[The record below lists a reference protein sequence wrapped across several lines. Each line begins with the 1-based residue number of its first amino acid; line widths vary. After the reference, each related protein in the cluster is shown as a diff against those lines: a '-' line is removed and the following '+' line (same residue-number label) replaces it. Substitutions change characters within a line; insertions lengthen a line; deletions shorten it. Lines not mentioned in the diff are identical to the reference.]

1 MAEEEDVAVLVDVEV
16 DVRDRVGVAEGQSCC
31 WFMTSSPM
39 GPSSKDPSFMD
50 SATQATEGSHTPIS
64 GLAVPLA
71 YVARARGMLEN
82 LEGGM
87 GGGLRTVHVDTKQYA
102 LRLLVPKHAATHT
115 PQPAPHW

>member
-82 LEGGM
+82 PITDISRCLKV
-87 GGGLRTVHVDTKQYA
+87 GLGPICVA
-102 LRLLVPKHAATHT
+102 LPLT
-115 PQPAPHW
+115 